1 MQNKLIFVGNIYA
14 IAKKMYE
21 DKETVNIQFLNK
33 LPNGGIEIIQVKLT
47 DENDSKTIKEG
58 ELVQIPIK
66 VTSFNG
72 KIYYTQVEKIKRW
85 YI

>member
-72 KIYYTQVEKIKRW
+72 KIYYTQVEKIKR
-85 YI
+85 